1 MKFKITQEQGEDD
14 VGGKFVIYFL
24 VEIFFIKQLSPIL
37 RSKGKEK
44 YIIN

>member
-1 MKFKITQEQGEDD
+1 MKHGNLKLLNDD

-24 VEIFFIKQLSPIL
+24 VEIFFIKQLSPFL
-37 RSKGKEK
+37 RLKGKEK